1 MTVPMYRFLC
11 VSRRAV
17 SISSMLYD
25 GWSRRSRMKL
35 VESERASFERLVV
48 FWKLLHSLRSFVVCI
63 FSSGGGEFSAF
74 FFIIYASIS
83 SSGCHTNEKSC
94 AKLEEKNGWF
104 KIINKNKEWKEGTKR
119 VVMNE

>member
-1 MTVPMYRFLC
+1 
-11 VSRRAV
+11 
-17 SISSMLYD
+17 MLYD

-48 FWKLLHSLRSFVVCI
+48 FWKLLHYEALSCVSFLLGEESSLHL
-63 FSSGGGEFSAF
+63 
-74 FFIIYASIS
+74 FIIYASIS